1 VILQAGESARTEI
14 RSGVFASHDKAL
26 LVLGQLDDK
35 YVGVRD

>member
-1 VILQAGESARTEI
+1 VIPASGESARFEI

-35 YVGVRD
+35 YVDVRD